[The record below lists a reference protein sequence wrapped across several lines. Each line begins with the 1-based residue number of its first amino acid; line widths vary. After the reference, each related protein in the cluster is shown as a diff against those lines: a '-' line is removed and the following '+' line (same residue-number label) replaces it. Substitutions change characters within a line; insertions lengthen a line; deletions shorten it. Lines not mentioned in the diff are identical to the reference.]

1 MNPSKLKL
9 YLLEMRAPF
18 FTATIVPVALGAAVA
33 WAHEGQFHVGYF
45 ALTLLGGVLLHAGI
59 NVSNDYFD
67 HLSGNDEANKEFVR
81 PFTGGSRMI
90 QEGLLTPSEV
100 LLEAL
105 LLLGGGCLVGLVLFW
120 LRGPWVLALGLVGVL
135 SGFFYTAPPLRLVSR
150 GFGELFIGLDFGI
163 LMVLGAYYVQTRN
176 LAWEPAVAAV
186 PVALLISAVLYI
198 NEFQDCAAD
207 RSVGKMHWVARLG
220 KQRGMWLYAI
230 IMALTY
236 MAIVVPAIA
245 GWIPPLALLGLLTVP
260 LAWKAT
266 SVLREHY
273 ERSLELAPANASTI
287 LIHLATG
294 ALLILA
300 YVADGLISA
309 THWA

>member
-33 WAHEGQFHVGYF
+33 WALEGQFHVGYF
-45 ALTLLGGVLLHAGI
+45 ALTLLGGVLIHAGI

-67 HLSGNDEANKEFVR
+67 HLSGDDEANEEFVR

-90 QEGLLTPSEV
+90 QEGLLTPNEV
-100 LLEAL
+100 LWEAL
-105 LLLGGGCLVGLVLFW
+105 ILLGGGCLVGLVLFW
-120 LRGPWVLALGLVGVL
+120 LRGPWVLVLGMVGVI

-163 LMVLGAYYVQTRN
+163 LMVLGAYYVQTQSM
-176 LAWEPAVAAV
+176 AWEPAVAAV

-207 RSVGKMHWVARLG
+207 SSVGKMHWVARLG
-220 KQRGMWLYAI
+220 KRRGVWLYVI
-230 IMALTY
+230 IVSLSYIA
-236 MAIVVPAIA
+236 VVVSTIA
-245 GWIPPLALLGLLTVP
+245 GWISPFALLALLTIP
-260 LAWKAT
+260 LSWKAV

-287 LIHLATG
+287 LIHLTTG

-300 YVADGLISA
+300 YIADGLISVA
-309 THWA
+309 RWA